1 MNGIV
6 GTDENDRY
14 YYIEGDEEIMR
25 IREIVVRLGYTLLGS
40 LLTLCIVLI
49 HDEYVAA
56 NASEELV
63 LVEEMPI
70 VTEEAVVLPMEET
83 EEEPSGP
90 DFEKEAE
97 EKLAQ
102 MKAEAEQ
109 KKIEQLKLEEEQK
122 AEAEALALETVSA
135 NSIEAAPVKWIKD
148 YPQIN
153 SDKPLEEK
161 ELERSSYEETLAV
174 NAFDK
179 KVIENSTIDFSDVKI
194 TILGDS
200 LTQGS
205 NLDEEDRDKYSYPA
219 ILQEI
224 LGCKE
229 IVNLGIG
236 GSTISALGDNA
247 MVERWSD
254 IPKDSDIIIVF
265 GGSNDM
271 LFEDKWD
278 YGFLEY
284 NNRMHG
290 DTFCGDLDTL
300 MSKIEYVYRDHNEDN
315 YCKLICINPPST
327 ILSTAF
333 YNIDPGNLV
342 HQKEFAKAINQVASE
357 YSFEVIDFYNNNIL
371 NTHDR
376 DVNEQFMPDGIH
388 GNEEGYRIMAEHI
401 ASQIIQRI
409 EQ

>member
-1 MNGIV
+1 
-6 GTDENDRY
+6 
-14 YYIEGDEEIMR
+14 MR
-25 IREIVVRLGYTLLGS
+25 FREVVVRIGYTLLGS
-40 LLTLCIVLI
+40 LLTLCVMLVY
-49 HDEYVAA
+49 DEYIADKQKTLAVV
-56 NASEELV
+56 EEL
-63 LVEEMPI
+63 PI
-70 VTEEAVVLPMEET
+70 KTEEEVVIET
-83 EEEPSGP
+83 EETAGP
-90 DFEKEAE
+90 DYEAEAE
-97 EKLAQ
+97 EKLTL
-102 MKAEAEQ
+102 MKAEMEQ
-109 KKIEQLKLEEEQK
+109 KKLEQSEQEEDKEEEPVTV
-122 AEAEALALETVSA
+122 TVSA

-200 LTQGS
+200 LTVGS
-205 NLDEEDRDKYSYPA
+205 NLDEDERESSSYPA

-224 LGCKE
+224 LKCKE

-236 GSTISALGDNA
+236 GSTICSLGDNS
-247 MVERWSD
+247 MVERWGD

-265 GGSNDM
+265 GGSNDC
-271 LFEDKWD
+271 LFENKWD
-278 YGFLEY
+278 YGELEY
-284 NNRMHG
+284 EHRIK
-290 DTFCGDLDTL
+290 DETTFCEDLDIL
-300 MSKIEYVYRDHNEDN
+300 LSKIEWVYKDHNEEN

-327 ILSTAF
+327 ILNDAV
-333 YNIDPGNLV
+333 YAIDPGNMV
-342 HQKEFAKAINQVASE
+342 QQKEFAKAINQIASE

-388 GNEEGYRIMAEHI
+388 GNAEGYRIMAEHI

>member
-1 MNGIV
+1 MK
-6 GTDENDRY
+6 
-14 YYIEGDEEIMR
+14 
-25 IREIVVRLGYTLLGS
+25 IREIVIRIGYMLLGAM
-40 LLTLCIVLI
+40 LTLCIVLI
-49 HDEYVAA
+49 REEYLVKEIPKELEVVEIPIEQEVVP
-56 NASEELV
+56 EEMEIQI
-63 LVEEMPI
+63 VEE
-70 VTEEAVVLPMEET
+70 TQEY
-83 EEEPSGP
+83 
-90 DFEKEAE
+90 DFESEAE
-97 EKLAQ
+97 EKLQ
-102 MKAEAEQ
+102 MLKAEAEMVKQEQPAIQ
-109 KKIEQLKLEEEQK
+109 KE
-122 AEAEALALETVSA
+122 ETVSA

-200 LTQGS
+200 LTVGS
-205 NLDEEDRDKYSYPA
+205 NLDEDERETNSYPA

-236 GSTISALGDNA
+236 GSTICSLGDNS
-247 MVERWSD
+247 MVERWGD
-254 IPKDSDIIIVF
+254 IPEDSDIIIVF
-265 GGSNDM
+265 GGSNDC
-271 LFEDKWD
+271 LFENKWD
-278 YGFLEY
+278 YGELEY
-284 NNRMHG
+284 DHRMK
-290 DTFCGDLDTL
+290 DETTFCEDLDIL
-300 MSKIEYVYRDHNEDN
+300 LSKIEWVYRDYNEEN

-327 ILSTAF
+327 VLNDAV
-333 YNIDPGNLV
+333 YAIDPGNMV
-342 HQKEFAKAINQVASE
+342 QQKEFAKAINQIASE

-371 NTHDR
+371 NTHDKN
-376 DVNEQFMPDGIH
+376 VNEQFMPDGIH
-388 GNEEGYRIMAEHI
+388 GNAEGYRIMAEHI